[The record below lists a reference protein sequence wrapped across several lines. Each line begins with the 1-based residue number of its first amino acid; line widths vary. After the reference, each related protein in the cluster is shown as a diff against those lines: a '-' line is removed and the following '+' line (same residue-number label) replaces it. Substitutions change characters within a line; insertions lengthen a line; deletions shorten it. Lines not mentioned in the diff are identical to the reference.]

1 MLQIRKILFQVSD
14 FTRYVTE
21 RSRDVRVNPLTRGIS
36 INLSSVSM
44 ASHISPTAVH
54 VDSPDPIQ
62 IAFKEPKNSSLKT
75 RSLFST
81 VRRIMVSG
89 GGGAYMHLCAEGGV
103 GGCLCQVMQ
112 HEVALGAGVWCIY
125 VTRGLFSRFKQ
136 NACLDPALPPTGHET
151 SPLSLYRL
159 TCEDL
164 LSKNDPI

>member
-62 IAFKEPKNSSLKT
+62 IAFKEPENSFIIFYREENNGEL
-75 RSLFST
+75 
-81 VRRIMVSG
+81 G
-89 GGGAYMHLCAEGGV
+89 W
-103 GGCLCQVMQ
+103 GCL
-112 HEVALGAGVWCIY
+112 HA
-125 VTRGLFSRFKQ
+125 
-136 NACLDPALPPTGHET
+136 
-151 SPLSLYRL
+151 SL
-159 TCEDL
+159 C
-164 LSKNDPI
+164 

>member
-54 VDSPDPIQ
+54 VDSPDPIH

-81 VRRIMVSG
+81 VRRIMVSW
-89 GGGAYMHLCAEGGV
+89 GGGAYMHLCAEGG
-103 GGCLCQVMQ
+103 GWEGASARLCNMRWPW
-112 HEVALGAGVWCIY
+112 ELGSGA
-125 VTRGLFSRFKQ
+125 F
-136 NACLDPALPPTGHET
+136 T
-151 SPLSLYRL
+151 SPGGYFRDS
-159 TCEDL
+159 
-164 LSKNDPI
+164 SKMPAWTQRCLRQVTKPLHYHCIA